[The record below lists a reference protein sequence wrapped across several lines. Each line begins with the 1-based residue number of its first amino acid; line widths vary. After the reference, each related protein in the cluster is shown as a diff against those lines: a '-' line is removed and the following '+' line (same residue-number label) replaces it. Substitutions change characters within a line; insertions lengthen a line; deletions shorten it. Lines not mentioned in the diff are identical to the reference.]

1 MAEIC
6 DTPVPVSNCTAIC
19 GMPTEPGDEY
29 FSEYIMLPKSFVGQR
44 PLMFVNAEGDSMKDA
59 GIEAGD
65 KILIQLGVPAND
77 GDTVVACIDNAC
89 TVKSLF
95 TDADGQ
101 KWLVPQ
107 NQQYDPIPLNESMD
121 VRIIGVVENIEK
133 ASPRA
138 STQSML
144 RSIDAYKKKG
154 HLLPQHPTSQALPQ
168 KESLDTS
175 FFRVSEYRT
184 HEDCMRHLLAILSSS
199 DKKSAVCRQL
209 FDEEGRKW
217 FALYDYSAEKIA
229 SLLSQFPS
237 KVEIT
242 KSSIEKAK
250 AEVSVEVTKARTAK
264 DRLSKYDL

>member
-154 HLLPQHPTSQALPQ
+154 HLLPQHQTSQALPQ
-168 KESLDTS
+168 KEPLNTS
-175 FFRVSEYRT
+175 FFRISEYHT
-184 HEDCMRHLLAILSSS
+184 YNDCMQKLLSILSSS
-199 DKKSAVCRQL
+199 NKKTAICRQL

-217 FALYDYSAEKIA
+217 FNLYDYSAEKITA
-229 SLLSQFPS
+229 LITQFPCGVKIS
-237 KVEIT
+237 ADDIR
-242 KSSIEKAK
+242 KAK
-250 AEVSVEVTKARTAK
+250 AEVAVEVTKARTAK
-264 DRLSKYDL
+264 DRLGKYEL